1 MSSLE
6 KLYLKN
12 KKYYQRR
19 LRIILDRLYIENE
32 KILDLGCGEMLLKD
46 FLPIERN
53 GNYLGVDNIA
63 YQNISDFIC
72 MDVLQFLKVNHNH
85 YDFIFCLGLLD
96 HLELE
101 VQNEFL
107 DLISLRQHSKIILS
121 KSNEKN
127 IFFRFLNV
135 GRGVEFEH
143 QFLILKKI
151 YLLKIPKTSL
161 VIHLTFIG
169 SIFATEV
176 IYFLASK
183 RN

>member
-1 MSSLE
+1 M
-6 KLYLKN
+6 
-12 KKYYQRR
+12 
-19 LRIILDRLYIENE
+19 DRLYIENE

-107 DLISLRQHSKIILS
+107 D
-121 KSNEKN
+121 
-127 IFFRFLNV
+127 
-135 GRGVEFEH
+135 
-143 QFLILKKI
+143 
-151 YLLKIPKTSL
+151 
-161 VIHLTFIG
+161 
-169 SIFATEV
+169 
-176 IYFLASK
+176 
-183 RN
+183 